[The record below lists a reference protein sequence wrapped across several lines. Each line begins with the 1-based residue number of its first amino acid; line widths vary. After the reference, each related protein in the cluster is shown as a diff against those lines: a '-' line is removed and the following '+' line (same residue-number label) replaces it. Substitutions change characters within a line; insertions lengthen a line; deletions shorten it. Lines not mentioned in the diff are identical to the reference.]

1 MSHASRQIW
10 NWRAAREAEAARP
23 QREARRL
30 RRRGLVQGLIVVGLG
45 SVLNLGLGH
54 QLAGR
59 LLVVIGALQVVLALG
74 RPLWLGVVED
84 RLLRFGDLVG
94 RALAWLLLGPLWL
107 LVFVP
112 GGLLLRLR
120 GRDPLHRA
128 PLPADLTAWIPRREV
143 SSAESS
149 RRQYLNEDPEAKALA
164 RPVGALPDPALHT
177 QFEDH
182 DRGGARS

>member
-1 MSHASRQIW
+1 VS
-10 NWRAAREAEAARP
+10 
-23 QREARRL
+23 
-30 RRRGLVQGLIVVGLG
+30 LG

-54 QLAGR
+54 QFAGR

-128 PLPADLTAWIPRREV
+128 PLPEDLTAWIPKREAAT
-143 SSAESS
+143 AESS
-149 RRQYLNEDPEAKALA
+149 RRQFLNEDPQARALA
-164 RPVGALPDPALHT
+164 RPVGSLPDPDLLT
-177 QFEDH
+177 GLEDP
-182 DRGGARS
+182 DRGGHGS